1 MELTFMRMSDLKEY
15 ENNPRDTANA
25 VDAVAESIRQ
35 CGYISPIIV
44 DEAGVILAGHTRY
57 KALQKLGVEEIPV
70 VMKTDLTEEQKKKY
84 RILDNRVGELSYWDY
99 EKLYEELED
108 LDFEGFAF
116 GFEKLTQALDQDI
129 SSGFEFDM
137 EDFDD
142 EKFEHECPECGFR
155 FN

>member
-15 ENNPRDTANA
+15 ENNPRDTSGA

-35 CGYISPIIV
+35 CGYLSPIII